1 MGVLI
6 RVSSPPKGPPRPL
19 ERADHHSYGFR
30 KNSAVCC
37 AHGREIGTEQTWS
50 EENERRLKIV
60 AQDK

>member
-37 AHGREIGTEQTWS
+37 AHGREIGTEQTRAKRMR
-50 EENERRLKIV
+50 E
-60 AQDK
+60 D